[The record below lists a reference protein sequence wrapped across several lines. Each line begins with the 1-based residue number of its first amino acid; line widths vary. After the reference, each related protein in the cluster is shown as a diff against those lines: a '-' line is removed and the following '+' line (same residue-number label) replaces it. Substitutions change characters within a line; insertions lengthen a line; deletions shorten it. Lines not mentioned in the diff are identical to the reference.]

1 MAQCNG
7 CLLQAGGAEALEAD
21 VSLAETEADKVLLRL
36 FQAALKSNRLV
47 RAYELATRLHLMRSL
62 EGSLKLANHHQ

>member
-1 MAQCNG
+1 M
-7 CLLQAGGAEALEAD
+7 
-21 VSLAETEADKVLLRL
+21 LRL
-36 FQAALKSNRLV
+36 FHAALKSNRLL